1 MGTASLMK
9 PLIKPIVEP
18 LMALFFCL
26 NLRKGR
32 EMMCLM
38 DNKPVGCRPCR
49 RCPEYLNSCMPLVIN
64 GFIYGECD
72 EPPIVN
78 FVIAMR
84 NVWNGGA
91 WLETV
96 KL

>member
-9 PLIKPIVEP
+9 PLIKAIVEP

-49 RCPEYLNSCMPLVIN
+49 RCPEYLYSCMPLVMN

-72 EPPIVN
+72 DYSYCEFCN
-78 FVIAMR
+78 CYEECMEWGCMA
-84 NVWNGGA
+84 
-91 WLETV
+91 
-96 KL
+96 